1 MGHALNA
8 KIDIQRFLRDCPAC
22 GAPKG
27 FVHLPGQDRSVRVTC
42 RCETGRCPQCQR
54 PLVMAPAPALEED
67 HGGVNLDT
75 GWIRARCA
83 TCGPYYTHW
92 N

>member
-1 MGHALNA
+1 MGQAMNA
-8 KIDIQRFLRDCPAC
+8 KMDIQRFLRDCQTC
-22 GAPKG
+22 GAQKG
-27 FVHLPGQDRSVRVTC
+27 FVHLPGQDRSVRVSC

-54 PLVMAPAPALEED
+54 PLVMAPAPALDDD
-67 HGGVNLDT
+67 HGGTSLDL

-83 TCGPYYTHW
+83 NCGPLYVHW

>member
-1 MGHALNA
+1 MNA
-8 KIDIQRFLRDCPAC
+8 KIHLQRFLRDCQAC
-22 GAPKG
+22 GVPKG
-27 FVHLPGQDRSVRVTC
+27 FVHMPGQDRTVRVPC

-54 PLVMAPAPALEED
+54 PLVMAPAPAVED
-67 HGGVNLDT
+67 DLGGISLDE

-83 TCGPYYTHW
+83 SCGPYYAHW

>member
-1 MGHALNA
+1 MGHAMNA
-8 KIDIQRFLRDCPAC
+8 KIHVQRFLRDCQAC

-27 FVHLPGQDRSVRVTC
+27 FVHLPGQDRSVRVSC
-42 RCETGRCPQCQR
+42 RCETGRCPRCQR
-54 PLVMAPAPALEED
+54 PLVMAPAPALDDD
-67 HGGVNLDT
+67 HGGTSLDA

-83 TCGPYYTHW
+83 QCGPYYTQW